1 VSNQIEALQ
10 EIVNDESLSAEQ
22 RKAAA
27 EHILQLQ
34 GEPMPEP
41 TAQIADNDPGLI
53 AFGFEN
59 GKRIEKD
66 EFDRLYNKLNPLSLS
81 EAKAALARRRAAE
94 KLIAVAKDATRPT
107 GERLAAL
114 SDIFNRGL
122 PWPHWMCGIPA
133 AEVRGL
139 TIERI
144 LDRLT
149 PSFQAAPVSEI
160 QTNSASESTEP
171 LTATKVAANTG
182 PTFTSDDFF
191 NYQAWKLT
199 RDGQPA
205 GVADWMKERK
215 DTLIKQ
221 PS

>member
-1 VSNQIEALQ
+1 MPDHIEQLKN
-10 EIVNDESLSAEQ
+10 EISQLE
-22 RKAAA
+22 AATA
-27 EHILQLQ
+27 PAQ
-34 GEPMPEP
+34 PEP
-41 TAQIADNDPGLI
+41 LAQIADNDPGLI

-59 GKRIEKD
+59 GKRVEKD
-66 EFDRLYNKLNPLSLS
+66 EFDRLYNKLNPLTLS

-94 KLIAVAKDATRPT
+94 KLITVAKDETRPT

-122 PWPHWMCGIPA
+122 PWPHWICGIPA

-139 TIERI
+139 TIERV

-149 PSFQAAPVSEI
+149 PGIQHAPAIEAQAQSSPESTAPV
-160 QTNSASESTEP
+160 
-171 LTATKVAANTG
+171 TATKVAAS

-215 DTLIKQ
+215 NTPIK